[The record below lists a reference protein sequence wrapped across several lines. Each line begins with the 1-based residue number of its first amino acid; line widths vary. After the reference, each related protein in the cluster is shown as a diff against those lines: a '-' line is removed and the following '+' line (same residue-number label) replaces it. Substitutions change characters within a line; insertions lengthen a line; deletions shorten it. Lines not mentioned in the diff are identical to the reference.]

1 MSNNIAV
8 PDLDT
13 FREPQRQFEHVEVP
27 ATAPKPWPRDE
38 RPLDARIVGGGR
50 ERDVEEFLTV
60 TSSTSCVVIVD
71 GVLVH
76 EWYADGV
83 AAEDRLLGNSA
94 TKSALALLTGVAVSR
109 GLLPD
114 LDLPVRDLVPELAG
128 SGYDVGDPPPG
139 PHHDHGRGV
148 GRGLSRP
155 RQCRVAHDRAVAPG
169 SRRDP

>member
-1 MSNNIAV
+1 MTLGPKVPGFGHGRCAMSNNVAV

-13 FREPQRQFEHVEVP
+13 FRSP
-27 ATAPKPWPRDE
+27 ASVRASSRSWPPAPKPWPRDE
-38 RPLDARIVGGGR
+38 RPLDARIVGGGA
-50 ERDVEEFLTV
+50 RDGMSRSSSTV
-60 TSSTSCVVIVD
+60 TSSTSCVVVVD

-114 LDLPVRDLVPELAG
+114 LDLPVRDHVPELAG
-128 SGYDVGDPPPG
+128 SGLRRGDRSARSSP
-139 PHHDHGRGV
+139 
-148 GRGLSRP
+148 
-155 RQCRVAHDRAVAPG
+155 
-169 SRRDP
+169 